1 MRAYEAVLVLAP
13 HLDEDGVQTFIER
26 AQQALTQKGAQMDRV
41 DRWGK
46 LRLAYEIQHH
56 KEGHYV
62 LLRFSAPPQGGTSEL
77 EHLCRIS
84 EDVLRHL
91 IVQAVPTSGGR
102 VRPAPAA
109 QEEAPAAA
117 EAATKPTAAAV
128 TTEA

>member
-13 HLDEDGVQTFIER
+13 HLDEDGVLAFIER
-26 AQQALTQKGAQMDRV
+26 AQQALTQKGAEIDRI

-46 LRLAYEIQHH
+46 LRLAYEIQHQ
-56 KEGHYV
+56 KEGHYI
-62 LLRFSAPPQGGTSEL
+62 LIRCNAPPQGGTSEL

-102 VRPAPAA
+102 ARPAAA
-109 QEEAPAAA
+109 TQDEAPADTATKTRAATAA
-117 EAATKPTAAAV
+117 EQ
-128 TTEA
+128 